1 MRAQTIFN
9 KLLSMQGAFVRAV
22 TFHDEREE
30 STIVADVV
38 RRSKLHRCPSCDFRT
53 AATYDQHPRTWRHLS
68 LGKWRVLVSCTLH
81 RIECPDHGVLNEAV
95 PWAAAGSLFTLDFET
110 WVAWLAREMNKTA
123 VAALAK
129 ISWPTVGT
137 IISRFV
143 ERNIDKKR
151 LEDLFVIG
159 LDEVSY
165 RKGHKYIT
173 VVANHATGAPVWMAE
188 GRSQKVLG
196 TFFDELGKERGEKLA
211 IVSMD
216 MAAAYIAEVRDRVPG
231 ASIAFDPFHVVKLAS
246 EAVQEVRRT
255 EARERKGSAEA
266 DVLKDARWATRSW
279 PPPSEVK
286 AGSRLPSSSIP
297 WRCDAGPRG
306 PSTETPCSPPGASP
320 GSARVLGPEHP
331 STLDTLAS
339 LALVLHAQGELA
351 AAEALAREA
360 LAGELQSRPDTW
372 HRSFAESLL
381 GAGLADRHLPS
392 SVGRHRWRRIPVRAD
407 RPAASAGPHIRW
419 ATSRSSA
426 GTRG

>member
-266 DVLKDARWATRSW
+266 DVLKDARWALLKAPENLHPEQRLKLA
-279 PPPSEVK
+279 EVASLNSRVYRAYLMKEELRAMYRCGPK
-286 AGSRLPSSSIP
+286 AAERHLEAFIAWASRSRLEPFVKL
-297 WRCDAGPRG
+297 
-306 PSTETPCSPPGASP
+306 
-320 GSARVLGPEHP
+320 AR
-331 STLDTLAS
+331 TLRKHS
-339 LALVLHAQGELA
+339 EGILA
-351 AAEALAREA
+351 AITLGVSNGRLEGINNKIGVIKHRAYGFHSAAALIAMVFLCCSAIEI
-360 LAGELQSRPDTW
+360 T
-372 HRSFAESLL
+372 
-381 GAGLADRHLPS
+381 LP
-392 SVGRHRWRRIPVRAD
+392 I
-407 RPAASAGPHIRW
+407 
-419 ATSRSSA
+419 
-426 GTRG
+426 